1 MNMRNVYQHRFL
13 TPFLITCLLNL
24 VPIRALSLIREK
36 VEISQNALQDISRR
50 DLVHWSLLAAAPLI
64 LPAFAVAEEV
74 RIDDQ
79 GLLSTTDVA
88 NLLRSIPTFAIV
100 DKKGVP
106 FMVVGEDAK
115 VTGYF
120 FTSWKEASRILALA
134 KTSAEKS
141 IAAAKKERKSQEE
154 VGMNPWKNARISSI
168 PLDSAMTLVYKSSAS
183 KRGGFY
189 FKIAPAEDD
198 IEDALVLTGKDDLA
212 EGRVPLF
219 YYADFT
225 VDVDGRKRTP
235 LYFRTSELEDEF
247 KRLNPNTDP
256 PKIVASELLALLAEL
271 VKPGGTDSD
280 LKSLVFMAPK
290 ESEKR
295 RKECEKA
302 GGKEAPF
309 VIGQRI
315 IVL

>member
-1 MNMRNVYQHRFL
+1 MRNVYQHRFL